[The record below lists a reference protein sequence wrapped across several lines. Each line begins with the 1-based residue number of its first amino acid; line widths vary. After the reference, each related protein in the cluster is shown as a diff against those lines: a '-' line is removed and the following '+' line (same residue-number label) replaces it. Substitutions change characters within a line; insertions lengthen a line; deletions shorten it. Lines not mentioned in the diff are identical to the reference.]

1 MSRRRKS
8 RSGALILFLI
18 LFLLIAAA
26 AAAFFLL
33 LPKSDPAPA
42 LDRQLAAFRPEA
54 ADAPAGIDAEIQNA
68 AARCFSLTPEG
79 ALAVHFRSAEGAIRC
94 VQLDPAQL
102 TAGLAD
108 EMQTL
113 LEQVAASARR
123 RSELYADDGSLRPEI
138 AARIYTEAVEARL
151 ARAEDYCRESTLPVS
166 LRYADGAW
174 QLEDSEAIR
183 AVTGAPLPS
192 MPGYEEAVAALKPIE
207 FHYSLPDRYSPGP
220 VPDSGCYGE
229 TTDPRVVA
237 ELLKTDM
244 AQKLID
250 GQALDFDPER
260 DMLGRPIYYY
270 LDETILALVWQQ
282 DEHGAVGTF
291 AEVLIADASQLRR
304 KIADDTF
311 GSYTYYYPTE
321 FAAQTNAVVACSGD
335 FYNSGRA
342 DFGLYV
348 YDGRLMR
355 WGLTSGQSCLI
366 TDEGDMLF
374 TYENQFQTP
383 EEAQRYIDENH
394 VNFSLNFG
402 PVIMDQGVD
411 VTPYDY
417 PFGEVLDTYARCA
430 VGQLG
435 KRHYLA
441 MTINCESPDHY
452 VYVTLRQAADSI
464 IAHGVYN
471 AYTLDGGQT
480 GSILIGGRLINPVQ
494 FGVERP
500 MSDIYYFATAIPND

>member
-33 LPKSDPAPA
+33 LPKSDPA
-42 LDRQLAAFRPEA
+42 LERQLAAFRPEA
-54 ADAPAGIDAEIQNA
+54 ADAPAGIDVEIQNA

-79 ALAVHFRSAEGAIRC
+79 ALAVRFRSAEGAIRC

-113 LEQVAASARR
+113 LEQAASEARR
-123 RSELYADDGSLRPEI
+123 RSELYADDGSLRPEV
-138 AARIYTEAVEARL
+138 AERIYTETVEARL

-192 MPGYEEAVAALKPIE
+192 MPGYEEAVAALTPLE

-250 GQALDFDPER
+250 GQSLDFDPER

-311 GSYTYYYPTE
+311 GSYTYY
-321 FAAQTNAVVACSGD
+321 
-335 FYNSGRA
+335 A
-342 DFGLYV
+342 DQRRRRLQRGLLPQRPR
-348 YDGRLMR
+348 RLR
-355 WGLTSGQSCLI
+355 PVCL
-366 TDEGDMLF
+366 
-374 TYENQFQTP
+374 
-383 EEAQRYIDENH
+383 
-394 VNFSLNFG
+394 
-402 PVIMDQGVD
+402 
-411 VTPYDY
+411 
-417 PFGEVLDTYARCA
+417 
-430 VGQLG
+430 
-435 KRHYLA
+435 
-441 MTINCESPDHY
+441 
-452 VYVTLRQAADSI
+452 
-464 IAHGVYN
+464 
-471 AYTLDGGQT
+471 
-480 GSILIGGRLINPVQ
+480 
-494 FGVERP
+494 
-500 MSDIYYFATAIPND
+500 

>member
-1 MSRRRKS
+1 MSRSHSS
-8 RSGALILFLI
+8 RSRALLPVLILVLLLALGLVAARI
-18 LFLLIAAA
+18 LLRPAVDPDTALASLLLQAQQRQAAA
-26 AAAFFLL
+26 LRGDKLL
-33 LPKSDPAPA
+33 GD
-42 LDRQLAAFRPEA
+42 DA
-54 ADAPAGIDAEIQNA
+54 AD
-68 AARCFSLTPEG
+68 CFSLQSEG
-79 ALAVHFRSAEGAIRC
+79 ETVWHFRSAEAAVR
-94 VQLDPAQL
+94 VTRLNVEAL
-102 TAGLAD
+102 TADLSP
-108 EMQTL
+108 EMQPL
-113 LEQVAASARR
+113 AEAAVAAARV
-123 RSELYADDGSLRPEI
+123 RSQVYAEDGSYLPSVAR
-138 AARIYTEAVEARL
+138 AAYETAVRARL
-151 ARAEDYCRESTLPVS
+151 SHREDYLESFTVPLS
-166 LRYADGAW
+166 LKYTGGAW
-174 QLEDSEAIR
+174 QPVDPAALD
-183 AVTGAPLPS
+183 GLLPALPDA
-192 MPGYEEAVAALKPIE
+192 PGYLEAAAALTPVP
-207 FHYSLPDRYSPGP
+207 FHYTLPDRTSPGP
-220 VPDSGCYGE
+220 VPDAACFGFLE
-229 TTDPRVVA
+229 DPAALAAVLARP
-237 ELLKTDM
+237 E
-244 AQKLID
+244 AQRLIG
-250 GQALDFDPER
+250 GQTLDFAPENV
-260 DMLGRPIYYY
+260 LPGRGVHYY
-270 LDETILALVWQQ
+270 LDETILAIVWQQ

-383 EEAQRYIDENH
+383 EEAQRFIDENH